1 MVPYVFSDFEFFDIN
16 NQPMLIPGTG
26 YIWTD
31 PDGPCDSIPT
41 NLNFVLTEPTFSMT
55 VTPLQIEGDPNTWSG
70 AAVLTPILVP
80 GVNVFYPKYYVLS
93 LLYAA
98 PGNMSSDGFTD
109 AQTQGATS
117 SISETF
123 TQGTTTSAS
132 FGFFDGVLGISEAD
146 SMNASNTYT
155 SSFTNTISNASG
167 LTLKSSSNSV
177 DHTQDTFELWLN
189 PMVVVGQTGPASG
202 VYFVNTPQSEPADV
216 ITVNVKELQNPSLIP
231 ASKLGQQTIDGVS
244 LPGLSSIC
252 ANPNQCTA
260 ADFAAIVSYDGLANA
275 NPTAAPSNTTRYARL
290 LTAQG
295 TGLTVT
301 LQGPDCSACDLV
313 TNTYSITDAN
323 TTAATHSNSLSESES
338 YSGSVGTPG
347 GLGFTLRFTET
358 GTWTWTY
365 ASSVGTIDG
374 QSNQA
379 SASLASSTIACE
391 ESIDVYMDTIFHTIV
406 FVQPTNNG
414 GCD

>member
-1 MVPYVFSDFEFFDIN
+1 MIQFLIASYRRIHVALRSNLLHVSSLYLCVFLFAVPRLSGQEINVTAVPGSSYSIGTLYFSFEGPDFSQAITCPDNSDLVMVPYVFSDFEFFDIN

-132 FGFFDGVLGISEAD
+132 FGF
-146 SMNASNTYT
+146 
-155 SSFTNTISNASG
+155 
-167 LTLKSSSNSV
+167 
-177 DHTQDTFELWLN
+177 
-189 PMVVVGQTGPASG
+189 
-202 VYFVNTPQSEPADV
+202 
-216 ITVNVKELQNPSLIP
+216 LI
-231 ASKLGQQTIDGVS
+231 AAKHH
-244 LPGLSSIC
+244 GLSSLGWVMC
-252 ANPNQCTA
+252 
-260 ADFAAIVSYDGLANA
+260 
-275 NPTAAPSNTTRYARL
+275 
-290 LTAQG
+290 
-295 TGLTVT
+295 
-301 LQGPDCSACDLV
+301 
-313 TNTYSITDAN
+313 
-323 TTAATHSNSLSESES
+323 
-338 YSGSVGTPG
+338 VGTACIY
-347 GLGFTLRFTET
+347 L
-358 GTWTWTY
+358 
-365 ASSVGTIDG
+365 
-374 QSNQA
+374 
-379 SASLASSTIACE
+379 ASLLVLRPILLWRLKRKG
-391 ESIDVYMDTIFHTIV
+391 VYYRV
-406 FVQPTNNG
+406 EALRGEPVKS
-414 GCD
+414 